1 MKVFIETYGC
11 TLNQSDSETMRG
23 VLAEKGVELC
33 SSADE
38 ADVIIINT
46 CFVKTPTHQKIVE
59 RLKKL
64 SGRKLV
70 VAGCMPSA
78 NRWVVEKVVPD
89 ASLLSPSSL
98 SHTYEAVCS
107 AYRNE
112 KAVFLSKKPEDKYS
126 LPKARE
132 GVIARIPIS
141 EGCASSCSFCVTKLA
156 RPVLFSYDEEIILS
170 EIKKCVESGFKE
182 IQLTSMDVGAYGVD
196 KNTNLVSLLRKIDEI
211 DGNFLV
217 RVGMMNPQHALRML
231 PELIDAFK
239 SNKIYKFLHLPLQ
252 SGDDGVLKEMNRTY
266 SVDDFLKVLSEF
278 RKHIPELT
286 LATDIIVGFPTET
299 DDSFERTLEVI
310 KKIQPDVVNNSKF
323 FPRPG
328 TRAARMKQLPGKL
341 VSERSRKV
349 SELCREI
356 ALEKNKQLVGKTF
369 EVLITERRE
378 GGVAGRNH
386 SYKQVILMEGKLGEF
401 VNATIVDATSCYL
414 KGIF

>member
-1 MKVFIETYGC
+1 
-11 TLNQSDSETMRG
+11 
-23 VLAEKGVELC
+23 
-33 SSADE
+33 E